1 METTR
6 LSSKGQVV
14 LPRHIRSAH
23 EWEPGVEFSVEDTPD
38 GVLLRPLRPFKA
50 TRLQEVFGCAG
61 YTGPAKTI
69 EDMEVG
75 IVAGVK
81 AHDDRG

>member
-1 METTR
+1 MNKTR

-23 EWEPGVEFSVEDTPD
+23 HWEPGVEFSVEDTPD
-38 GVLLRPLRPFKA
+38 GVLLRPLKPFKP
-50 TRLQEVFGCAG
+50 TRLDDVLGCAG
-61 YTGPAKTI
+61 YDGPTKTI
-69 EDMEVG
+69 EEMDAG
-75 IVAGVK
+75 IAAGAK

>member
-38 GVLLRPLRPFKA
+38 GVLLRPLRPFKP